1 MDWLTFPA
9 RLIAWR
15 GPALFVFAPVADDLV
30 DTVRAEARIASYEL
44 AARMQSAAK
53 EALEGLLGQLDGG
66 RAADRD
72 GALLEHLDL
81 QVNRLT
87 SNVRDRL
94 VNSPEY
100 KLTAVRIE
108 VL

>member
-1 MDWLTFPA
+1 MRVHSRYGSAELPLHISERIRPGELYSTFHRP
-9 RLIAWR
+9 
-15 GPALFVFAPVADDLV
+15 
-30 DTVRAEARIASYEL
+30 
-44 AARMQSAAK
+44 
-53 EALEGLLGQLDGG
+53 
-66 RAADRD
+66 
-72 GALLEHLDL
+72 DL

-100 KLTAVRIE
+100 KLTAVRID